1 MSWNNGYERKK
12 FEIAQRKQAEKYR
25 KLGMTEEQILEMHK
39 FDLEQFK
46 STRRFYSHTVAL
58 EPNEF
63 DASEDA
69 EDKSPLLKLF
79 PDALTT
85 TIDDSEVHSRFW
97 WVEEID
103 DPELSARVKML
114 PQSELEALT
123 MYVFENMNQ
132 ADISVALG
140 ISQPTISRQIKKIEE
155 ILRKVNK
162 NGVLAGYYLRD
173 KFTANQNE

>member
-25 KLGMTEEQILEMHK
+25 KLGMTEEQISEMHK

-69 EDKSPLLKLF
+69 EDKSPLLNLF
-79 PDALTT
+79 SDVLTAS
-85 TIDDSEVHSRFW
+85 IDGAEAHSRFW
-97 WVEEID
+97 WVEELN
-103 DPELSARVKML
+103 DPELSAKVKML
-114 PQSELEALT
+114 HQSELEVLT
-123 MYVFENMNQ
+123 MYVFEELNQ
-132 ADISVALG
+132 SEMAVAFEVTQQDISK
-140 ISQPTISRQIKKIEE
+140 RIKKIKEF
-155 ILRKVNK
+155 LSNR
-162 NGVLAGYYLRD
+162 L
-173 KFTANQNE
+173 